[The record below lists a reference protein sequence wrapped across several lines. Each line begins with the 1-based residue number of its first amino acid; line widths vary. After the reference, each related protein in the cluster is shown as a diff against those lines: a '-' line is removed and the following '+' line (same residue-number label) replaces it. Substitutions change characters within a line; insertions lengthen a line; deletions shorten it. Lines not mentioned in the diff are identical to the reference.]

1 MIVFFSFLTGISHIY
16 IEPIS
21 RREANFAFICWI
33 TTFVLILIAIEL
45 IMQILT
51 TILRHGKIFAS
62 HITCNSIVYSSMS
75 YSGFLLFLIANVLT
89 GFVNFV
95 FDTLSVSSLQTILI
109 LFTYS
114 FILSY
119 IAILLNF
126 KQVQLKIPMRR
137 QKEL

>member
-1 MIVFFSFLTGISHIY
+1 MILFFSFLTGISHVY

-33 TTFVLILIAIEL
+33 TTFVLILILIEI

-51 TILRHGKIFAS
+51 TVLKHVEIFS
-62 HITCNSIVYSSMS
+62 SRITCNSIVYSSIS
-75 YSGFLLFLIANVLT
+75 YSGFLLFLIANILT

-119 IAILLNF
+119 IAVILNL
-126 KQVQLKIPMRR
+126 KQVQLKIPVRK

>member
-1 MIVFFSFLTGISHIY
+1 MILFFSFLTGISHVY

-33 TTFVLILIAIEL
+33 TTFVLILILIEI
-45 IMQILT
+45 IMQIVITVLK
-51 TILRHGKIFAS
+51 HVEIFAN
-62 HITCNSIVYSSMS
+62 HISCNSIVYSSIS
-75 YSGFLLFLIANVLT
+75 YSGFLLFLIANILT

-119 IAILLNF
+119 IAVILNL
-126 KQVQLKIPMRR
+126 KQVQLKIPMRK

>member
-1 MIVFFSFLTGISHIY
+1 MILFSSFLTGISHVY

-33 TTFVLILIAIEL
+33 TTFVLILILIEI

-51 TILRHGKIFAS
+51 AVLKHVKIFGS
-62 HITCNSIVYSSMS
+62 HITCNSIVYSSIS
-75 YSGFLLFLIANVLT
+75 YSGFLLFLIANILT

-119 IAILLNF
+119 IAIILNL
-126 KQVQLKIPMRR
+126 KQVQLKIPMRK
-137 QKEL
+137 QKAL